1 MPKVIMVR
9 KPLMRN
15 ATNKL
20 STMPGILSI
29 RSGHRPKLSRL
40 GSVASHGAATVYNR
54 SATGSF
60 V

>member
-40 GSVASHGAATVYNR
+40 GSVASHGAATV
-54 SATGSF
+54 
-60 V
+60 